1 MRYLFIASL
10 IFNLANA
17 QQVDTN
23 EISIVKKLQELDAN
37 QIYLRLNH
45 VVNNVFKSADDII
58 QLNDPNLK
66 KIVIRK
72 N

>member
-66 KIVIRK
+66 K
-72 N
+72 